1 MYQDAQVR
9 SVSQE
14 QDRLNFLIAALEK
27 QLEIDPK
34 SKELLVH
41 LSQYCEILEFQLGDL
56 LGNIAP
62 ASANLTQPEKTAP
75 GSDDGWEQAQFF
87 YIICQGRVRLL
98 SFDPQKQREVPTGL
112 LTEGETFGGELL
124 FEEEYLPYQALAA
137 ETKVQVARIPL
148 AQLKLELK
156 KPVQLSERWLIATRN
171 RQSLIFFKTLTVL
184 RSLSSHRLEHLIPYL
199 EERHIQ
205 AGTNL
210 AKANLDRFWL
220 RRGQIHNQSLD
231 IGSSWGYPDSIP
243 DDWVA
248 QTDLSLYHLSKQNW
262 ETFCVIA
269 PFLSKIYL
277 KSAAAKQSE
286 LPESRNSRQ
295 VPESPVLWGGLL
307 KRAGTRVFTRGN
319 NQSESG
325 LAISNGTQSPQLAT
339 SATEVGQN
347 SYSIDFPQPTKSRP
361 QLWRRYPF
369 MQQQSS
375 SDCGAA
381 CLGMISQY
389 WGKRFSINY
398 LRQLA
403 GIGRTGV
410 SLKGL
415 TKTAESL
422 GYQARPV
429 RASLNRLIE
438 QKNPWIA
445 HWEGNH
451 YIVVYWVK
459 GDRIL
464 VADPAKGKHI
474 LSRQEFLAS
483 WTGYALLLNPTE
495 RLYQT
500 PNTKRSLG
508 KFLGLLFP
516 YRNLIWQIIALS
528 VLIQIFGII
537 SPLFTQIILDQIVV
551 NKSQSTLNV
560 FVIGALLFGVWSMV
574 LSATRSYLLSYFSN
588 RLNLTMVSGFIHH
601 TLTLPLKFFESRR
614 VGDITTRVG
623 ENSKIQR
630 FLLGQV
636 LLSWL
641 NFVTGFVYLGLMLYY
656 NWQLTLLVLGLIHP
670 IVILTLVATPLLRKL
685 SRERFNAAAD
695 QNSSL
700 VEMMTGVATVKAVA
714 AEQEIRWRWEDLLT
728 HQINVRF
735 KGQKLTINLGLLSG
749 LINSIGGTALLWYG
763 ATLVIQDQ
771 LTIGQFVAF
780 NMMKGH
786 IISPVI
792 ALVGLWDELQEV
804 LISVERLNDVFDT
817 EQEETPG
824 KQMLSLPQLRGDVR
838 FENVTFRYDTEEARN
853 ALQNISLEVKA
864 GQTLAIVGRSGSGKS
879 TLVKL
884 LQGLYLPT
892 SGRIWIDG
900 HDIQHVSPP
909 SLRSQLGVVPQDCF
923 LFSGTILENITLYR
937 PQFTLEQAIEAAK
950 MAEAHAFIQAMPLG
964 YNTKVGERGSTL
976 SGGQRQ
982 RIAIARALL
991 GEPRILILDEAT
1003 SSLDTE
1009 SETRFQQN
1017 LARISRECTSLII
1030 AHRLSTVRNADCIL
1044 VLDRGLIVEQ
1054 GTHEELIAK
1063 RNLYYH
1069 LAKQQLDI

>member
-1 MYQDAQVR
+1 MNQNTQMR
-9 SVSQE
+9 SVSHE
-14 QDRLNFLIAALEK
+14 QNKPNFLISALEK
-27 QLEIDPK
+27 QLEIDQA
-34 SKELLVH
+34 SRDILLH
-41 LSQYCEILEFQLGDL
+41 SNQDWEILEFQLGDL
-56 LGNIAP
+56 I
-62 ASANLTQPEKTAP
+62 SNLVQPYHDDRPQTQ
-75 GSDDGWEQAQFF
+75 FL
-87 YIICQGRVRLL
+87 YLVCQGQVRLL
-98 SFDPQKQREVPTGL
+98 SLDAEKPREVSIGL
-112 LTEGETFGGELL
+112 LTEGETFGSEPL
-124 FEEEYLPYQALAA
+124 FGSEYLPYKAISASSRHEVAA
-137 ETKVQVARIPL
+137 QTKVQVAKIPIAKLQSEL
-148 AQLKLELK
+148 AKSAKLQEHWSIEA
-156 KPVQLSERWLIATRN
+156 QN
-171 RQSLIFFKTLTVL
+171 RQSLIFLKTLTAL
-184 RSLSSHRLEHLIPYL
+184 RSLSSHRIEQILPYL
-199 EERHIQ
+199 EKRHIP
-205 AGTNL
+205 AGTKL
-210 AKANLDRFWL
+210 TEANLDHFWL
-220 RRGQIHNQSLD
+220 CQGDSQDRSV
-231 IGSSWGYPDSIP
+231 GSFWGYPDPIP

-248 QTDLSLYHLSKQNW
+248 QRDLLIYHLPKQHWQPVCAITQCRGYRN
-262 ETFCVIA
+262 A
-269 PFLSKIYL
+269 PALVNIYG
-277 KSAAAKQSE
+277 KSESSDSE
-286 LPESRNSRQ
+286 DNRPTN
-295 VPESPVLWGGLL
+295 
-307 KRAGTRVFTRGN
+307 TIVFTSQ
-319 NQSESG
+319 NQQSDSILTVENKSQVS
-325 LAISNGTQSPQLAT
+325 ASNKVQ
-339 SATEVGQN
+339 QN
-347 SYSIDFPQPTKSRP
+347 SYPINFPQPKKITSRF
-361 QLWRRYPF
+361 WRGYPF

-389 WGKRFSINY
+389 WGKRFTINY
-398 LRQLA
+398 LRNLA

-410 SLKGL
+410 TLKGL
-415 TKTAESL
+415 TKAAESV

-429 RASLNRLIE
+429 RASLSRLVE
-438 QKNPWIA
+438 QSNPWIA
-445 HWEGNH
+445 HWAGDH
-451 YIVVYWVK
+451 YIVVYWIR

-464 VADPAKGKHI
+464 VADPAKGKYI
-474 LSRQEFLAS
+474 MSRQEFLAS

-500 PNTKRSLG
+500 PNEKRSLG
-508 KFLGLLFP
+508 RFFGLLLP
-516 YRNLIWQIIALS
+516 YRNLALQVIVLS
-528 VLIQIFGII
+528 VLIQIFGIV

-551 NKSQSTLNV
+551 NKSQTTLNV
-560 FVIGALLFGVWSMV
+560 FVIGALIFGLWGMA
-574 LSATRSYLLSYFSN
+574 LSATRGYLMSYFSN
-588 RLNLTMVSGFIHH
+588 RLNLTMVSGFINH
-601 TLTLPLKFFESRR
+601 TLNLPLKFFESRR
-614 VGDITTRVG
+614 VGDITTRIG

-636 LLSWL
+636 MLSWL

-656 NWQLTLLVLGLIHP
+656 NWKLTVLVLGLIPP

-700 VEMMTGVATVKAVA
+700 VEMMTGIGTVKAVA
-714 AEQEIRWRWEDLLT
+714 AEQEVRWRWEDLLT

-735 KGQKLTINLGLLSG
+735 KGQKLAINLGLLSG

-771 LTIGQFVAF
+771 LSIGQFVAF

-824 KQMLSLPQLRGDVR
+824 KEMLPLPSLQGDVR
-838 FENVTFRYDTEEARN
+838 FENVTFRYDTEQARN
-853 ALQNISLEVKA
+853 ALQNISFEVKA

-884 LQGLYLPT
+884 LQGLYFPT
-892 SGRIWIDG
+892 NGQIWVDG

-937 PQFTLEQAIEAAK
+937 PEFTLEEAIEASK

-991 GEPRILILDEAT
+991 GDPKILILDEAT

-1009 SETRFQQN
+1009 SERRFQDN
-1017 LARISRECTSLII
+1017 LARISRDCTTFII
-1030 AHRLSTVRNADCIL
+1030 AHRLSTVRNADHIL
-1044 VLDRGLIVEQ
+1044 VLDRGAIAEQ
-1054 GTHEELIAK
+1054 GTHEELIAQ

>member
-1 MYQDAQVR
+1 MYQDVQVR
-9 SVSQE
+9 SVSGE
-14 QDRLNFLIAALEK
+14 ENKLDFLLLALEK

-34 SKELLVH
+34 SKKLLVH
-41 LSQYCEILEFQLGDL
+41 LSQYFEILEFQLGDL

-62 ASANLTQPEKTAP
+62 ASANLAQPEKNP
-75 GSDDGWEQAQFF
+75 PSSPDSCEQAQFF

-98 SFDPQKQREVPTGL
+98 SFDSQKQREVPTGL
-112 LTEGETFGGELL
+112 LTEGETFGGEPL
-124 FEEEYLPYQALAA
+124 FAEKYLPYKALAA

-148 AQLKLELK
+148 AQLQPELE
-156 KPVQLSERWLIATRN
+156 KPVKLSEKWLMATRN
-171 RQSLIFFKTLTVL
+171 RQSLIFFKTLTAL
-184 RSLSSHRLEHLIPYL
+184 RSLSSHRLQQLLPYV
-199 EERHIQ
+199 EERQIP
-205 AGTNL
+205 AETTL
-210 AKANLDRFWL
+210 AEASLDRFWL
-220 RRGQIHNQSLD
+220 RQGQIQNQLLD
-231 IGSSWGYPDSIP
+231 IGSSWGYPDPIP

-248 QTDLSLYHLSKQNW
+248 QTDLSIYHLPKQNW
-262 ETFCVIA
+262 ESVCAIA
-269 PFLSKIYL
+269 PLFANIYI
-277 KSAAAKQSE
+277 KSGASEQSE
-286 LPESRNSRQ
+286 LPESPTESRNGHH
-295 VPESPVLWGGLL
+295 P
-307 KRAGTRVFTRGN
+307 GTIAFVRRK
-319 NQSESG
+319 NQSDSG
-325 LAISNGTQSPQLAT
+325 LAIKNGNQPPQLPT
-339 SATEVGQN
+339 PPTEGEQKPN
-347 SYSIDFPQPTKSRP
+347 SIDFPQPTKSRR
-361 QLWRRYPF
+361 QFWRRYPF

-389 WGKRFSINY
+389 YGKRFTINS
-398 LRQLA
+398 LRNLA

-415 TKTAESL
+415 TKAAESL

-429 RASLNRLIE
+429 RASLNRLVE
-438 QKNPWIA
+438 HKSPWIA

-451 YIVVYWVK
+451 YIVVYWIK
-459 GDRIL
+459 GERIL

-474 LSRQEFLAS
+474 LSRQEFLTS

-500 PNTKRSLG
+500 PNEKRSLG
-508 KFLGLLFP
+508 KFFGLLLP
-516 YRNLIWQIIALS
+516 YRKLALQIITLS
-528 VLIQIFGII
+528 VLIQVFGIV

-560 FVIGALLFGVWSMV
+560 FVIGALLFGVWGMG
-574 LSATRSYLLSYFSN
+574 LSATRNYLLSYFSN
-588 RLNLTMVSGFIHH
+588 RLNLTMVSGFINH

-656 NWQLTLLVLGLIHP
+656 NWKLTLLVVGLIPP

-714 AEQEIRWRWEDLLT
+714 AEQEVRWRWEDLLT

-735 KGQKLTINLGLLSG
+735 KGQKLAINLGLLSG

-780 NMMKGH
+780 NMMKGR

-824 KQMLSLPQLRGDVR
+824 KQMLTLPRLRGDVR

-853 ALQNISLEVKA
+853 ALQNISLDVKA

-884 LQGLYLPT
+884 LQGLYFPT
-892 SGRIWIDG
+892 SGQIWIDG
-900 HDIQHVSPP
+900 HDIQHVSPQ

-937 PQFTLEQAIEAAK
+937 PEFTLEQAIEAAK

-1009 SETRFQQN
+1009 SEKRFQQN
-1017 LARISRECTSLII
+1017 LARISSECTTFII
-1030 AHRLSTVRNADCIL
+1030 AHRLSTVRNADRII
-1044 VLDRGLIVEQ
+1044 VLDRGFIAEQ
-1054 GTHEELIAK
+1054 GTHKELIAQ
-1063 RNLYYH
+1063 RNLYSH

>member
-1 MYQDAQVR
+1 M
-9 SVSQE
+9 
-14 QDRLNFLIAALEK
+14 
-27 QLEIDPK
+27 
-34 SKELLVH
+34 
-41 LSQYCEILEFQLGDL
+41 
-56 LGNIAP
+56 
-62 ASANLTQPEKTAP
+62 
-75 GSDDGWEQAQFF
+75 
-87 YIICQGRVRLL
+87 
-98 SFDPQKQREVPTGL
+98 
-112 LTEGETFGGELL
+112 
-124 FEEEYLPYQALAA
+124 
-137 ETKVQVARIPL
+137 
-148 AQLKLELK
+148 
-156 KPVQLSERWLIATRN
+156 
-171 RQSLIFFKTLTVL
+171 
-184 RSLSSHRLEHLIPYL
+184 RSLSSHRLQQLLPHL
-199 EERHIQ
+199 EERQIL

-210 AKANLDRFWL
+210 AEASLDRFWL
-220 RRGQIHNQSLD
+220 HQGQIQNQSLD

-248 QTDLSLYHLSKQNW
+248 QTDLSLYHLPKQNW
-262 ETFCVIA
+262 ETVCAIA
-269 PFLSKIYL
+269 PFLANIYANS
-277 KSAAAKQSE
+277 SASEQSE
-286 LPESRNSRQ
+286 LPEFRTESRNGHR
-295 VPESPVLWGGLL
+295 P
-307 KRAGTRVFTRGN
+307 GTIAFAPRK
-319 NQSESG
+319 NQSDSG
-325 LAISNGTQSPQLAT
+325 LAISNGTQFPQLPT
-339 SATEVGQN
+339 PPTEVKQN
-347 SYSIDFPQPTKSRP
+347 SHSIDFPQPTKSRP

-389 WGKRFSINY
+389 WGKQFTINY
-398 LRQLA
+398 LRNLA

-415 TKTAESL
+415 TKAAESL

-464 VADPAKGKHI
+464 VSDPAKGKHI

-508 KFLGLLFP
+508 KFFGLLLP
-516 YRNLIWQIIALS
+516 YRNLVWQIITLS

-537 SPLFTQIILDQIVV
+537 SPFFTQIILDQIVV

-560 FVIGALLFGVWSMV
+560 FVIGALLFGLWGMG
-574 LSATRSYLLSYFSN
+574 LSATRNYLLSYFSN
-588 RLNLTMVSGFIHH
+588 RINLTMVSGFINH

-656 NWQLTLLVLGLIHP
+656 NWQLTLLVLGLIPP

-700 VEMMTGVATVKAVA
+700 VEMITGVATVKAVA
-714 AEQEIRWRWEDLLT
+714 AEQEVRWRWEDLLT

-735 KGQKLTINLGLLSG
+735 KGQKLAINLGLLSG

-824 KQMLSLPQLRGDVR
+824 KQMLTLPRLRGDVR
-838 FENVTFRYDTEEARN
+838 FENVTFRYDTEEGRN
-853 ALQNISLEVKA
+853 ALQNISFEVKA

-884 LQGLYLPT
+884 LQGLYFPT

-900 HDIQHVSPP
+900 HDIQHVSPQ

-937 PQFTLEQAIEAAK
+937 PEFTLEQAIEAAK

-1009 SETRFQQN
+1009 SETRFQHN
-1017 LARISRECTSLII
+1017 LARISRECTTLII

-1063 RNLYYH
+1063 SNLYYH